1 MGKTHTYTDKEI
13 QIRQS
18 QVDVKDSSY
27 LKIAGVGKLDL
38 TATFSN
44 PDNDPNGPWA
54 SKPWKV
60 GSDQSGSKYTIVSP
74 KGTILEGEWMG
85 EEATYKKFLKEY
97 DGIGSQRDIY
107 PELKDVKADGYD
119 YVVACHNADD
129 KREVVVWCYGDGGV
143 TKI

>member
-1 MGKTHTYTDKEI
+1 MIGIVAEHIISYA
-13 QIRQS
+13 
-18 QVDVKDSSY
+18 KDSSY

-38 TATFSN
+38 TATFTN

-85 EEATYKKFLKEY
+85 EEKTYLQFLEE
-97 DGIGSQRDIY
+97 GRIY
-107 PELKDVKADGYD
+107 FPKNGDGYPRKK
-119 YVVACHNADD
+119 YYKFVLVVLLHCHLL
-129 KREVVVWCYGDGGV
+129 
-143 TKI
+143 I